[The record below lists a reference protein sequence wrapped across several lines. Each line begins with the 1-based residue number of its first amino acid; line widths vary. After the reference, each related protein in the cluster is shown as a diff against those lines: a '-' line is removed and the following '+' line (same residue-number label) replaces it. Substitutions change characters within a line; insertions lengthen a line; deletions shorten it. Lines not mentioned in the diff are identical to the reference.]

1 MIELAVVTGWTPRQ
15 LGELDD
21 DELATL
27 VDVLRVRGGAR
38 A

>member
-1 MIELAVVTGWTPRQ
+1 LIELAVVTGWTPRE

-27 VDVLRVRGGAR
+27 VDVVRVRGAAR
-38 A
+38 G